1 MYRNPADRAG
11 ATNQIRLGSG
21 LDFNLWEDKYG

>member
-1 MYRNPADRAG
+1 MYCNLTDG
-11 ATNQIRLGSG
+11 AYYTKQIEPGSG

>member
-1 MYRNPADRAG
+1 MYCDLTDG
-11 ATNQIRLGSG
+11 AYYTKWIEPDGG